1 MVERTAEE
9 KKPPGLIQGSNK
21 NFHILV
27 LFIEGGLKVSEV
39 SFCCFVLLLV
49 FNQRDGHTVCFIGRL
64 GLDNIVT
71 TPTDNVVSEKM

>member
-21 NFHILV
+21 NVHILV

-39 SFCCFVLLLV
+39 SFCCFVCCWCLIREMITQCVLLG
-49 FNQRDGHTVCFIGRL
+49 D
-64 GLDNIVT
+64 LDST
-71 TPTDNVVSEKM
+71 TS